1 MAQSILI
8 YGESGV
14 YKTTQIGLYA
24 DYEFNRTGMPTRL
37 ITCDSGLAPVQEQIE
52 RGTLI
57 ALCLESCPHPIPV
70 LNKLSKGFW
79 PVAAIDASAGQ
90 WNCAVGSSFASLTAG
105 NSHGKPGAYAIEGL
119 TRICELVRKAWT
131 DDQQQIGEPLQGC
144 YEDMGEKFAFQ
155 SRGTLFATQQLIN
168 NFVINFRGLPVDRV
182 LFTAHESKGRDIGGR
197 EILGPGTTGQ
207 ALTDK
212 VSGWFEITLHLE
224 SYQYSL
230 KKPDGR
236 ALSRSGVRA
245 FFARHPDKQIK
256 GMYWPAKLGVSPH
269 LACRICAIH
278 DEGYFP
284 LAMDGE
290 EYISGLH
297 TFLYLIDNEGSY
309 ETREP
314 IEAAQSHGELV
325 APELGLQGE
334 QDVGQGQEAVAGVQA
349 VVGVD
354 TGGVAGAS
362 PADAPRAVAEDKEA
376 KQGDSKRGRGRR

>member
-1 MAQSILI
+1 MPQSILL

-24 DYEFNRTGMPTRL
+24 DYQFNRTGKPTRL
-37 ITCDSGLAPVQEQIE
+37 ITCDSGLAPVSDQIM

-57 ALCLESCPHPIPV
+57 VLRLESCPHPIPV
-70 LNKLSKGFW
+70 MNKLSKGQW
-79 PVAAIDASAGQ
+79 PVKAIDSDAGLWDCRPGASFEQVAQGI
-90 WNCAVGSSFASLTAG
+90 ST
-105 NSHGKPGAYAIEGL
+105 GAYAVEGL

-144 YEDMGEKFAFQ
+144 YEQDGEKFAFQ

-212 VSGWFEITLHLE
+212 VPGWFEVCLHHE
-224 SYQYSL
+224 SYQYSHKL
-230 KKPDGR
+230 RDGR
-236 ALSRSGVRA
+236 TVVRTGVRVH
-245 FFARHPDKQIK
+245 FARHPDKQIK
-256 GMYWPAKLGVSPH
+256 GMYWPAKLGVNPAITS
-269 LACRICAIH
+269 RIYDIH
-278 DEGYFP
+278 EDGSFP
-284 LAMDGE
+284 LVMDGE
-290 EYISGLH
+290 QYISGLH

-314 IEAAQSHGELV
+314 IEAAQSHGEFV
-325 APELGLQGE
+325 PPELDSQGE
-334 QDVGQGQEAVAGVQA
+334 QDEGQGQEAVAGIQA

-362 PADAPRAVAEDKEA
+362 PADAPRTVAEDREA
-376 KQGDSKRGRGRR
+376 KQGDSKRGRGRRL